1 LTVAKDP
8 TEAEKQKEQS
18 AIPALSSQK
27 ASATQGGEFLS
38 LLNKNKQHA
47 FLKSLLLPMLKGA
60 LVVFF
65 FFFME
70 DTKCN

>member
-1 LTVAKDP
+1 M
-8 TEAEKQKEQS
+8 EAEKEQS

-38 LLNKNKQHA
+38 PLNKIKQHA
-47 FLKSLLLPMLKGA
+47 FLKSLLPPMLKGA

-65 FFFME
+65 FSFWQIPNVSLKNQMHL
-70 DTKCN
+70 